1 MREKWK
7 VALVGALLLLLGLVA
22 WSIDQQR
29 QSVQQALEQIN
40 LTVTVQTQDD
50 E

>member
-7 VALVGALLLLLGLVA
+7 VALVGVLTLLLAVVA

-29 QSVQQALEQIN
+29 QAEQRALEQIN
-40 LTVTVQTQDD
+40 LTATVQAQDD